1 MELTSPDRRTSRY
14 PQIADYAII
23 GDCHTA
29 ALVAKDGSIDWCCWP
44 RFDSDAVFC
53 RLLDVHRG
61 GFLRISP
68 AGDFAAQRSYVDDSN
83 VLQTSF
89 ITAAGRMRVTDC
101 MPIEPAAIQGGRGE
115 DVRTTYDL
123 LRLLE
128 GVAGPVD
135 VEVACR
141 PTFRF
146 GAEETALSI
155 GGTTCVASLG
165 RDCLRLDAP
174 WPWRLDERGV
184 AVARGQ
190 IHAGQRLW
198 LAVTYSEGEPADAHQ
213 PGDLEEALARTLRY
227 WQEWSARSTYSG
239 RHAAV
244 VRRSA
249 LALKLLTYEP
259 TGAVI
264 AAPTTSLPEEL
275 GGVRNWDYRY
285 TWLRDSALTLDALM
299 ALGYHGEA
307 LDFWE
312 WLQRLRLAEGR
323 PLQIMYGIDGRP
335 ELPERVLDHLEGYA
349 QSRPVR
355 FGNAAAAQR
364 QLDIYGEV
372 LDAAYACVTGMNA
385 GLHPDFGGVLAWLA
399 DRAAADWDLPD
410 QGIWEVRTGPQHFL
424 YSKLMC
430 WVAVDRALKLAERG
444 IIDGNTRAW
453 QEARDAIRS
462 AILTRGFDP
471 AVNAFTQSFGSPALD
486 ASALAV
492 PLVGLLPANDPRVTG
507 TIDAI
512 QRQLTR
518 NGLVYR
524 YLTEDGL
531 PGGEATFVLCS
542 FWLVDA
548 LALADR
554 VKEAERVFECV
565 VSYANDVGL
574 LAEEVDPATRQLLGN
589 FPQGFAHLALI
600 RSARRLARASAP
612 STLTA

>member
-1 MELTSPDRRTSRY
+1 MSGY
-14 PQIADYAII
+14 PEISDYAII

-68 AGDFAAQRSYVDDSN
+68 AGKFATKRTYVDGTN
-83 VLQTSF
+83 ILQTSF

-101 MPIEPAAIQGGRGE
+101 MPIEPAATQDRRGE
-115 DVRTTYDL
+115 DVRTTHDL

-128 GVAGPVD
+128 GVTGPVE
-135 VEVACR
+135 VEIACR

-146 GAEETALSI
+146 AADETVLSI
-155 GGTTCVASLG
+155 QGTTCVASLG
-165 RDCLRLDAP
+165 RERLRVDSP
-174 WPWRLDERGV
+174 WPWRLDSGGV
-184 AVARGQ
+184 AVACGQ
-190 IHAGQRLW
+190 IDTGQRLW
-198 LAVTYSEGEPADAHQ
+198 LAVTYSEGEPAAARR
-213 PGDLEEALARTLRY
+213 PVDLEEALARTTRY
-227 WQEWSARSTYSG
+227 WREWSGQSTYSG
-239 RHAAV
+239 RHAAA

-285 TWLRDSALTLDALM
+285 TWLRDTALTLEALM
-299 ALGYHGEA
+299 ALGYHDEA

-312 WLQRLRLAEGR
+312 WLQQLRLAEGR
-323 PLQIMYGIDGRP
+323 PLQIMYGIDGRT
-335 ELPERVLDHLEGYA
+335 ELPERVLEHLEGYA
-349 QSRPVR
+349 QSGPVR
-355 FGNAAAAQR
+355 VGNAAAAQR

-385 GLHPDFGGVLAWLA
+385 GPHPEFGGVLGWLA
-399 DRAAADWDLPD
+399 DRAAVDWDLPD
-410 QGIWEVRTGPQHFL
+410 QGIWEVRTGPRHFL

-430 WVAVDRALKLAERG
+430 WVALDRALKLAERG
-444 IIDGNTRAW
+444 VIHGNTRAW
-453 QEARDAIRS
+453 QDARDAVRS
-462 AILTRGFDP
+462 AILTRGFDL

-486 ASALAV
+486 ASALV
-492 PLVGLLPANDPRVTG
+492 IPLIGFLPANDPRVTG

-518 NGLVYR
+518 DGLVYR

-548 LALADR
+548 LALAGR
-554 VKEAERVFECV
+554 VEEAQRVFERV

-600 RSARRLARASAP
+600 RSAHRLARASAP
-612 STLTA
+612 STLSA